1 MNIRLALTDMI
12 RRFAKRR
19 ESPRPVE
26 KRRCVFILV
35 PLDFHGNG
43 HAKKAEVGQ
52 NSIRNGCQADSARTD
67 TFSTMIALD
76 GAAAATTLEREL
88 IDDPELNYDLM
99 WTWFLPNPLWLPK
112 RRE

>member
-1 MNIRLALTDMI
+1 MNIRLALMDMI
-12 RRFAKRR
+12 KRFAIRR

-52 NSIRNGCQADSARTD
+52 NSI
-67 TFSTMIALD
+67 
-76 GAAAATTLEREL
+76 L